1 MASVS
6 ATISSLDP
14 TGLWD
19 VRCSGRAVL
28 AQSVERKALNLV
40 VGGSS
45 PPVGDFFFQKRTVRS
60 SCPLLDFWTLAGWV
74 PFRRLARNDHHCPSG
89 HYLNTTVGP
98 SAIMR
103 SQSADRSRRQRLPP
117 DSPASPNFALSF
129 SGGHGGSPTSE
140 HSANSDMLDTK
151 LTRKKAE
158 SELQQLA
165 NRVALLKMEEQRAV
179 EKVTETQSRAAEI
192 LA

>member
-1 MASVS
+1 
-6 ATISSLDP
+6 
-14 TGLWD
+14 
-19 VRCSGRAVL
+19 
-28 AQSVERKALNLV
+28 
-40 VGGSS
+40 
-45 PPVGDFFFQKRTVRS
+45 
-60 SCPLLDFWTLAGWV
+60 
-74 PFRRLARNDHHCPSG
+74 
-89 HYLNTTVGP
+89 
-98 SAIMR
+98 MR

-129 SGGHGGSPTSE
+129 SGHGGSPKSE

-165 NRVALLKMEEQRAV
+165 NRVALLKMEEQRAL
-179 EKVTETQSRAAEI
+179 EKVNETQTRAAEI